1 MSQLNTEFFFLI
13 RSRRM
18 DRWCICV
25 NEIDVGL
32 QSHPIA
38 MLIRL
43 QSSGFMRNFSIL
55 VTGTAIAQAIPVL
68 LQPLL
73 RRMFDAD
80 VFALFAVYNS
90 ITSILI
96 VVTTLRYEMAIVLPE
111 KDRDAMHLVLLSLV
125 INLAFSTLFF
135 VVLALFPSS
144 IAQWIRWP
152 AGETGW
158 LLIIPVAVFLFSAG
172 QTLNYWLIRKKA
184 FKASATNRVF
194 RRLSEGAFQTGGGAF
209 RWQGSLLWGD
219 LLGRLVNLTVAW
231 IQSVKAGFS
240 WKGLTAGEMKTQAIR
255 YKDFPLFQAVP
266 AVLNTISLML
276 PVLLVNSYYTA
287 NATAQFDLC
296 RQVLVLPLAL
306 ITTAMS
312 QVLLQKFAE
321 QRNLGQRIL
330 PGFLKSSLYTLL
342 AAAGIVLFF
351 LLTGRPLFAFLFG
364 EQWGEAGVYAAILAP
379 AFMIQFVVSPVSTI
393 IVALEKVRIG
403 AVWQVLYFGGI
414 LSLSFFRHLPE
425 KDFFLVF
432 TLMNLGAYTVYWL
445 IILVITLRYEQ
456 SISFHAKKP

>member
-1 MSQLNTEFFFLI
+1 MRTF
-13 RSRRM
+13 RSAF
-18 DRWCICV
+18 I
-25 NEIDVGL
+25 
-32 QSHPIA
+32 
-38 MLIRL
+38 
-43 QSSGFMRNFSIL
+43 RNFSIL

-96 VVTTLRYEMAIVLPE
+96 VVTTLRYEMAVVLPE
-111 KDRDAMHLVLLSLV
+111 KDRDAVHLVLLSLG
-125 INLAFSTLFF
+125 INLVCSILFF
-135 VVLALFPSS
+135 VVLALFPAS
-144 IAQWIRWP
+144 IGQWIRWP
-152 AGETGW
+152 AVAIGW

-184 FKASATNRVF
+184 FRASATNRVF

-209 RWQGSLLWGD
+209 HWQGALLWGD
-219 LLGRLVNLTVAW
+219 LLGRLVNLTVAA
-231 IQSVKAGFS
+231 IQSLKAGFS
-240 WKGLTAGEMKTQAIR
+240 WNGFTLKEMKAQAIR
-255 YKDFPLFQAVP
+255 YKDFPVFQAVP
-266 AVLNTISLML
+266 ALLNTVSLML

-321 QRNLGQRIL
+321 QRNFGQRIL
-330 PGFLKSSLYTLL
+330 PGFLKISLYTFFG
-342 AAAGIVLFF
+342 AAGIVLFF
-351 LLTGRPLFAFLFG
+351 LFTGRPLFAFLFG
-364 EQWGEAGVYAAILAP
+364 EQWGDAGVYAAILAP
-379 AFMIQFVVSPVSTI
+379 AFMIQFIVSPVSTI
-393 IVALEKVRIG
+393 IIALEKVRIG

-425 KDFFLVF
+425 KDFFLAF
-432 TLMNLGAYTVYWL
+432 TIINLGAYLLYWM

-456 SISFHAKKP
+456 SISFNEKKP